1 MVRLQ
6 PIHEQVV
13 VITGAS
19 SGIGLCTARMAARRG
34 ARVVLAARDADAL
47 RRVCAGLTAEGLRS
61 IHVACDVADLEQ
73 VRNVAARAVEAFGRI
88 DTWVNNAGVSVFGR
102 LQDVPLEDHRRLFE
116 TNFWGAVHGSLVALE
131 HLGGRGGDR
140 DGDRGGALIN
150 VGSAYS
156 HRAVPL
162 QGMYGASKHALR
174 GFTDALRAEVE
185 AEGSPVS
192 VTLVKPGGIDTP
204 YPAHAGNY
212 MQEEPKN
219 PGPLYAPETVARAIL
234 FCAQHPRREVFVGAT
249 ARLLH
254 SVAHWAPRLMDH
266 ALAAIMPRAQRSS
279 RPASGDRHGALF
291 EPQHD
296 GGQERGGAAA
306 PVLEHSLYTA
316 ASLHPL
322 ASLAVVAGV
331 GALAATL
338 LGGAPRPASRT
349 ARARGV
355 LGRLVGASA

>member
-1 MVRLQ
+1 MVRLRR
-6 PIHEQVV
+6 IDEQVV

-19 SGIGLCTARMAARRG
+19 SGIGLCTARMAARQG
-34 ARVVLAARDADAL
+34 ARVVLAARDEDAL
-47 RRVCAGLTAEGLRS
+47 RRVCDALTAEGLQATY
-61 IHVACDVADLEQ
+61 VVCDVADLEQ
-73 VRNVAARAVEAFGRI
+73 VRRVAARAVEAFGRI

-116 TNFWGAVHGSLVALE
+116 TNFWGAVHGSFVALE
-131 HLGGRGGDR
+131 HLGAR
-140 DGDRGGALIN
+140 DGERGGALIN

-185 AEGSPVS
+185 ARGSPVS

-204 YPAHAGNY
+204 YPAHAGNF

-234 FCAQHPRREVFVGAT
+234 SCAQRPRREVFVGAT

-254 SVAHWAPRLMDH
+254 SVAHWAPRLMDRT
-266 ALAAIMPRAQRSS
+266 LAAIMPRAQRTS

-296 GGQERGGAAA
+296 GGQERGDARGV
-306 PVLEHSLYTA
+306 VLEHSLYTA

-331 GALAATL
+331 GALAAAL
-338 LGGAPRPASRT
+338 LRGAPRPASRA